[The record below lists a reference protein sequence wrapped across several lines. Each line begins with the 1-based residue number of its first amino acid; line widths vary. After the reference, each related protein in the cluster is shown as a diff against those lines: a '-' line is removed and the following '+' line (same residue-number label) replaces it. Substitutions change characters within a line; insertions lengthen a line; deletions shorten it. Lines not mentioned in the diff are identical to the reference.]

1 MKGIH
6 ITTNGKMSIIN
17 ISTDELINKYELYAP
32 ICKYAI
38 SIGVKPIEN
47 LNKNEQKVN
56 KIGTDI
62 YQGEMMG
69 NIIVVSDN
77 EDDIDEYFK
86 ELVGAY
92 TSVK

>member
-1 MKGIH
+1 MKGIYV
-6 ITTNGKMSIIN
+6 TTNGKMSVIN
-17 ISTDELINKYELYAP
+17 IATDELINQYELYAP
-32 ICKYAI
+32 VCKYPI

-47 LNKNEQKVN
+47 LNKREQKIN

-69 NIIVVSDN
+69 NIVIVSDN
-77 EDDIDEYFK
+77 EDDIDVYFK
-86 ELVGAY
+86 ELVEAY

>member
-1 MKGIH
+1 MKGIY

-32 ICKYAI
+32 ICKYPI
-38 SIGVKPIEN
+38 SIGVKPIEK
-47 LNKNEQKVN
+47 LQKREQKVN

-62 YQGEMMG
+62 YKGEMLG
-69 NIIVVSDN
+69 DVVVVSDN

-86 ELVGAY
+86 ELVEAY
-92 TSVK
+92 TAVK